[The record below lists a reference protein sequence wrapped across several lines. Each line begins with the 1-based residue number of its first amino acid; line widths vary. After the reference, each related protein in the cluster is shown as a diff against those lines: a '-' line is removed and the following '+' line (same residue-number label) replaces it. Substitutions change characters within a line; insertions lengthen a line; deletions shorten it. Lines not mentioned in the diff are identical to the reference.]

1 MTLLSLSLYKTIQYL
16 PQEIQANML
25 LHFLNARYIAMA
37 KMPEIVVHYLKFFWV
52 TDRYCNVYLLYAAL
66 MTLLWRF

>member
-37 KMPEIVVHYLKFFWV
+37 KMPEIVVHSIKFFGLL
-52 TDRYCNVYLLYAAL
+52 TDIAMCIYYMLP
-66 MTLLWRF
+66 